1 MPDAV
6 SPTDTEIL
14 RAEIVRLRAQ
24 LEESQETLRA
34 IRSGE
39 IDAFVVTNNEEPTVM
54 TLGAAEQT
62 YQLIVDQVSHPTA
75 VLNCEGR
82 ILQTNALFAAL
93 VQREPVELSGVL
105 IQDLVT
111 PASLKTMEFLLEN
124 GTDSE
129 VEKELIVRSA
139 TGLRIPVSFSVR
151 PLKDNPTGL
160 CLLLTDLT
168 AERLRDRI
176 VSEELLA
183 QSILE
188 QVADAVVVCD
198 PRGRIVR
205 ASRAVETLM
214 GGDPLD
220 RAFDAILP
228 LQHAINGELQP
239 LPFREIIASPETRG
253 REVVYVDA
261 TGRHNHL
268 VLSVGLLSD
277 SDAAV
282 RGVVLTLTD
291 ITARKS
297 VEEALELA
305 DRRKNEF
312 LAILAH
318 ELRNP
323 LAPISNSVSIL
334 SVGKLSPEVRD
345 RAVVLM
351 DRQVKQMVRLVDDL
365 MDVSRITRGKVE
377 LKKERVRLA
386 DIVAGAVETSQP
398 LIEQFSHALSVDL
411 PEAPIW
417 LDADVTRLT
426 QIFSNLLNNAA
437 KYSEAGGRITVSSHT
452 DASRVRVDIADTG
465 IGIRPDMV
473 GRIFDMFAQVDGS
486 LERAHGG
493 LGVGLTLVKTLV
505 EMHGGMISVH
515 SDGPGKGST
524 FTVDLPVAVVEQETA
539 AVSEHGIEE
548 ASSSGLRIMIVED
561 NEALAQTTGWLVEML
576 GHDYRLAHSGREALD
591 TVMDYRPQVMMLDIG
606 LPGMNGYD
614 LCRELRQLP
623 DLKDTV
629 FIAQTGW
636 GQDEHRQRARE
647 AGFDHHMVKP
657 IALDSLDSVLVD
669 IKARS

>member
-1 MPDAV
+1 MPDAAT
-6 SPTDTEIL
+6 PTDTESL

-39 IDAFVVTNNEEPTVM
+39 VDAVVITGDDAFTVM

-62 YQLIVDQVSHPTA
+62 YQLIVDQVGHPTA
-75 VLNCEGR
+75 VLTCEGR
-82 ILQTNALFAAL
+82 ILQSNALFATL
-93 VQREPVELSGVL
+93 VQREAPELVGTL

-111 PASLKTMEFLLEN
+111 PASLKTMECLLEK
-124 GTDSE
+124 GAEDD

-139 TGLRIPVSFSVR
+139 TGLRIPVSFGVR

-228 LQHAINGELQP
+228 LQHAVDGGLHP
-239 LPFREIIASPETRG
+239 LSFQDIVASPEVRG
-253 REVVYVDA
+253 REVVYVDPE
-261 TGRHNHL
+261 GHSNYL
-268 VLSVGLLSD
+268 MLSTGLLFD
-277 SDAAV
+277 SEAAM

-291 ITARKS
+291 ITERKT
-297 VEEALELA
+297 VEDALELA

-334 SVGKLSPEVRD
+334 AAGKLSPEVRE

-377 LKKERVRLA
+377 LKTERARLA
-386 DIVAGAVETSQP
+386 DIVASAVETSQP
-398 LIEQFSHALSVDL
+398 LIEQFSHTLGVDL
-411 PEAPIW
+411 PEQPIW

-437 KYSEAGGRITVSSHT
+437 KYSEAKGSITVSART
-452 DASRVRVDIADTG
+452 EGDRVKVDISDRG
-465 IGIRPDMV
+465 IGIRPEMI

-524 FTVDLPVAVVEQETA
+524 FTVDLPLAPAEQQTPA
-539 AVSEHGIEE
+539 ASENGTES
-548 ASSSGLRIMIVED
+548 AASSGLRIMIVED

-591 TVMDYRPQVMMLDIG
+591 TVTDYRPQVMMLDIG

-614 LCRELRQLP
+614 LCRELRQLSH
-623 DLKDTV
+623 LKDTV

-657 IALDSLDSVLVD
+657 IALESLEGVLAA
-669 IKARS
+669 IKAGA

>member
-1 MPDAV
+1 MPDAA
-6 SPTDTEIL
+6 SPNDAEIL

-34 IRSGE
+34 IQAGE
-39 IDAFVVTNNEEPTVM
+39 IDAFVVTNDEEPTVM

-62 YQLIVDQVSHPTA
+62 YQLIVDQVGHPTA

-111 PASLKTMEFLLEN
+111 PASLKTMEYLLEN

-198 PRGRIVR
+198 PSGRIVR
-205 ASRAVETLM
+205 SSRAVETLM
-214 GGDPLD
+214 GGDSLD
-220 RAFDAILP
+220 RSFDAVLP
-228 LQHAINGELQP
+228 LQHPINGELQP
-239 LPFREIIASPETRG
+239 LSFRDIIASPETRG
-253 REVVYVDA
+253 REVVYVDDH
-261 TGRHNHL
+261 GRHNHL
-268 VLSVGLLSD
+268 LLSTGLLCD
-277 SDAAV
+277 SDAAM

-291 ITARKS
+291 ITERKS

-334 SVGKLSPEVRD
+334 AAGKLSPEVRD

-377 LKKERVRLA
+377 LKTERVRLA
-386 DIVAGAVETSQP
+386 DIVSGAVETSQP
-398 LIEQFSHALSVDL
+398 LIEQFNHTLNVDL
-411 PEAPIW
+411 PEQPIW
-417 LDADVTRLT
+417 LDADITRLT

-437 KYSEAGGRITVSSHT
+437 KYSEAKGSIAVSARVEG
-452 DASRVRVDIADTG
+452 DRVRVDISDRG
-465 IGIRPDMV
+465 IGIRPEMI

-505 EMHGGMISVH
+505 EMHGGTISVH
-515 SDGPGKGST
+515 SDGPGQGST
-524 FTVDLPVAVVEQETA
+524 FTVDLPLAVTA
-539 AVSEHGIEE
+539 EDTATPAAESKDST
-548 ASSSGLRIMIVED
+548 ATSGLRIMIVED

-591 TVMDYRPQVMMLDIG
+591 NALDYSPQVMMLDIG

-614 LCRELRQLP
+614 LCRELRQMP
-623 DLKDTV
+623 GLKDTI

-657 IALDSLDSVLVD
+657 IALDSLEGVLAD
-669 IKARS
+669 IKARA